1 MAGNNKVNAYVFIS
15 EFYERLHISAEE
27 KDMKIYTRLE
37 KLIINRSS

>member
-1 MAGNNKVNAYVFIS
+1 MAGNDKVNAYVFIS

-27 KDMKIYTRLE
+27 KDMIYTRLE